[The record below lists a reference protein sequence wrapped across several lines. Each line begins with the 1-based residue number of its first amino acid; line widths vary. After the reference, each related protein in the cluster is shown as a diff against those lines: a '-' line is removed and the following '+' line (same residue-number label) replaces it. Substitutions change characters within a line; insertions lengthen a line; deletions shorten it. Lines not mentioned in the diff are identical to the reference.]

1 MLEQPRHLA
10 NKYEDI
16 VNFQWAGHIVV
27 ASRTACY
34 TYFYDSCVV
43 YVLFIV
49 SLCNNMMMMMTV
61 TEGLWCRNF

>member
-1 MLEQPRHLA
+1 MT
-10 NKYEDI
+10 
-16 VNFQWAGHIVV
+16 VV
-27 ASRTACY
+27 L
-34 TYFYDSCVV
+34 